1 MPSALA
7 RTLLFVGVFAIA
19 AAPAAGMDLPPGFQA
34 RTLPLPK
41 ATAPTYA
48 NGLQKPTTIDF
59 APDGKLFVAE
69 RNGRVLEF
77 DSTEDPTPT
86 LVLSIL
92 DKVMAK
98 GDRGILGMKLDPE
111 YPTKPFLY
119 LSYTYDAPI
128 GGDYKASTHPHLA
141 DGADEC
147 VEEKLSGDCL
157 VSGRLARV
165 EIDPATSLAVGGPVD
180 PGSEQVLINSWCQQT
195 TSHSVGDIEFDAEG
209 ALLMSGGE
217 GASWGSI
224 DYGQL
229 GNYCADPEFEG
240 GSLRAQDLR
249 TPATPVDQTDYS
261 GSIIRVDRETGAA
274 LPNNPLSLEPLF
286 GAGVEDAAAK
296 RILAEGLRNPYRFT
310 IQPGTGE
317 IYLGEVGQD
326 LWEEID
332 HFSPPPATGVGLIN
346 FGWPCFEGGRTG
358 NLKMPRWQ
366 AAEGEIHKPLCAPL
380 YSNPSQVTA
389 PLFAYPHANAPGFD
403 GHLFEGDACDPTPG
417 SATSGI
423 AFYDPSGVPAEAAL
437 PGEYDG
443 ALFFADAA
451 RGCIW
456 TMLQGLNGVPDP
468 ATVANFALPGE
479 GEVFTPVDIVEGAD
493 GALYVPNFYGDSIVE
508 IRYFPG
514 NQAPDARLSASATYG
529 PAPLSVNFDASGST
543 DPDLGEGDSLH
554 YAWDLDGDGEFD
566 DGEGPTAFYEYT
578 DPVNVTAKV
587 RVSDDFNHV
596 SVAEQ
601 KLYPGDLGPP
611 QVEIKAP
618 TSGFKW
624 TIGEPVPYEA
634 AASDPDGDEFG
645 SPANPLT
652 AHWEFTLKH
661 CPVACHEHPITSAD
675 ELSGSFIAPPHDPP
689 VHLELEFTA
698 TDSRGLSDSEV
709 VEIFPRE
716 VEVTVVSDPAGLP
729 LGINGVSAV
738 APLEST
744 VIAGGTATVSAPET
758 ATVEGATYL
767 FDGWS
772 DGGAPVHEA
781 DTSEDVELVATYLPE
796 LGEPEPEEPEPE
808 EPEPEVP
815 GPGGGSTSPPPVL
828 SPPPVDSPP
837 ATARVKLASRPPG
850 AKLGLG
856 AVRKIAPFAAE
867 VQLGTRTFLVAP
879 KTIRRHGRAFRFS
892 RWMGAGRGFGTSPRQ
907 GLTISGAASYLAVYV
922 AAAPQRPHGGR

>member
-1 MPSALA
+1 LALGPR
-7 RTLLFVGVFAIA
+7 RTRALL
-19 AAPAAGMDLPPGFQA
+19 PAAGFILSAALLLAASAAAISLPPGFQA
-34 RTLPLPK
+34 RTLPLPQ
-41 ATAPTYA
+41 ATSPTYA
-48 NGLQKPTTIDF
+48 DGLQKPTTIDF
-59 APDGKLFVAE
+59 TADGKLFVAE
-69 RNGRVLEF
+69 RNGRVMEF

-98 GDRGILGMKLDPE
+98 GDRGLLGMKLDPE

-128 GGDYKASTHPHLA
+128 GGDYKASTHTHLT
-141 DGADEC
+141 DGADDC
-147 VEEKLSGDCL
+147 VETKETADCL

-165 EIDPATSLAVGGPVD
+165 EIDPATSVAVGGPVD
-180 PGSEQVLINSWCQQT
+180 PSSEQVLINSWCQQV
-195 TSHSVGDIEFDAEG
+195 TSHSIGDIEFDAEG
-209 ALLMSGGE
+209 ALLMSGGD

-224 DYGQL
+224 DFGQL
-229 GNYCADPEFEG
+229 GNFCDDPEYEG

-249 TPATPVDQTDYS
+249 TPATPGDPTDYN

-274 LPNNPLSLEPLF
+274 LPNNPLSLAPLL
-286 GAGVEDAAAK
+286 GGGIEDTAAK

-317 IYLGEVGQD
+317 IYVGDVGQD

-332 HFSPPPATGVGLIN
+332 HFSPPPATGVGLTN
-346 FGWPCFEGGRTG
+346 FGWPCYEGGRTG

-366 AAEGEIHKPLCAPL
+366 AAEGEVHKPLCEVL
-380 YSNPSQVTA
+380 YSNPSKVTA

-417 SATSGI
+417 SATAGI
-423 AFYDPSGVPAEAAL
+423 AFYDPAGVPAEAAL
-437 PGEYDG
+437 PAEYDG

-456 TMLQGLNGVPDP
+456 TMLRGLNGLPDP

-479 GEVFTPVDIVEGAD
+479 GDVFTPVDIVEGAD

-514 NQAPDARLSASATYG
+514 NQAPTAKLDFLEGAAFG
-529 PAPLSVNFDASGST
+529 PTPLKVKLDASGST
-543 DPDLGEGDSLH
+543 DPDLGDGDSLH

-566 DGEGPTAFYEYT
+566 DGTGPTASFEYT
-578 DPVNVTAKV
+578 DPVNAIAKV
-587 RVSDDFNHV
+587 RVTDDFNHV
-596 SVAEQ
+596 SVAER

-611 QVEIKAP
+611 EVEVKVP
-618 TSGFKW
+618 TAGFEW
-624 TIGEPVPYEA
+624 EIGGEVPYEA
-634 AASDPDGDEFG
+634 VATDPDGDEFG
-645 SPANPLT
+645 SIPKPLT
-652 AHWEFTLKH
+652 AHWEFTLEH
-661 CPVACHEHPITSAD
+661 CPVGCHEHPITSAD
-675 ELSGSFIAPPHDPP
+675 EPSGSFVAPPHEPP
-689 VHLELEFTA
+689 VHLKLEFTA
-698 TDSRGLSDSEV
+698 IDSRGLSSSEA
-709 VEIFPRE
+709 VEVFPRE
-716 VEVTVVSDPAGLP
+716 VEVTVVSDPTGLP

-758 ATVEGATYL
+758 ATIEGVPYL

-781 DTSEDVELVATYLPE
+781 DTKEDVELVATYLPE
-796 LGEPEPEEPEPE
+796 PEEPGPE
-808 EPEPEVP
+808 
-815 GPGGGSTSPPPVL
+815 GGGGGGSSTPPPVL
-828 SPPPVDSPP
+828 FPPPADTPP
-837 ATARVKLASRPPG
+837 ASARIKLASRPPG

-856 AVRKIAPFAAE
+856 TLRKGAPFFAE
-867 VQLGTRTFLVAP
+867 VPLGTQTYLAAPRTFH
-879 KTIRRHGRAFRFS
+879 KGGRAYRFS
-892 RWMGAGRGFGTSPRQ
+892 RWTSGGRKLGTSPRRA
-907 GLTISGAASYLAVYV
+907 LTVSGAAAYLAVYV
-922 AAAPQRPHGGR
+922 AAAQRPHGGR